1 MWFFNTIL
9 IKRISAHDRGLFH
22 FILYIFVV
30 PTIPEALVPFIPEGN
45 GGDGDDDDDKR
56 WLNKKQSQALAA
68 FILRIKQCVDKK
80 VQFYIIMVV
89 IDLPSNVKRQ

>member
-1 MWFFNTIL
+1 MWFFITIL

-30 PTIPEALVPFIPEGN
+30 PTIPEGN

-56 WLNKKQSQALAA
+56 WLNKKQSQALTA
-68 FILRIKQCVDKK
+68 FILRIKQCVLKK
-80 VQFYIIMVV
+80 F
-89 IDLPSNVKRQ
+89 NFT